1 MSFKDFQFINFNFKC
16 RYENVKKK
24 NQSSIDVKYLYPL
37 QIKSLFDYNDTV
49 YNMILD

>member
-1 MSFKDFQFINFNFKC
+1 MKMWRRKIKTSIN
-16 RYENVKKK
+16 
-24 NQSSIDVKYLYPL
+24 DKYLYPL

>member
-1 MSFKDFQFINFNFKC
+1 MKMWRRKINTSTDD
-16 RYENVKKK
+16 E
-24 NQSSIDVKYLYPL
+24 YLYPL